1 MKNTPA
7 TLHPSPYTRHS
18 SPVTLHPSPF
28 TRHLSPFTSL
38 ILLLLLTACSGPQ
51 VPTHFTDSKT
61 PPKIYPDYAEV
72 TIPVNMAPLNFELLT
87 GADDAVVRFSAAG
100 QELVCGGLKARPD
113 IDEWKSL
120 TAAAAGETVT
130 VEVFAEQNGQ
140 WVRFKPFHI
149 YVSRDSIDPWLSYRM
164 ISPSYVSYEELTI
177 NQRCLETFDEQVI
190 VDNMLCS
197 TEAGGQCVNC
207 HNYQQYNPG
216 RMQFHARQTHG
227 GTVIVY
233 DGQVEKVNMKNDSLL
248 SAGVYPAWHPQ
259 QKLIA
264 YSTNKTM
271 QAFHT
276 SDLNKIEV
284 FDSESDLI
292 LYDIDRHEVTP
303 IESGPGELEIYPCWS
318 PDGRWLYFCSAH
330 FEYQSGRPDLEEV
343 TMRYQELKYNIYRKS
358 FDPQTHHFGP
368 RELVFAADSSLFT
381 LHSSPVLTDSSPFT
395 LHSSLSATLPRISPD
410 GRWLMFTLGE
420 WGCFHIWHRDADLWL
435 LDLEGKER
443 IDSTAELSSTHPSPF
458 TLHQIP
464 ELNSDDTESYHSWS
478 SNGRWVVFSSRRY
491 DSVFTRPF
499 IAHIDAD
506 GHSSKPFELPARDP
520 DYHRQLLKS
529 YNVPELMRGPVTLSP
544 QQMAA
549 ALKQEGAAVTYS
561 QQQK

>member
-1 MKNTPA
+1 MRSWVLA
-7 TLHPSPYTRHS
+7 VGCWVLAIGCWMF
-18 SPVTLHPSPF
+18 V
-28 TRHLSPFTSL
+28 
-38 ILLLLLTACSGPQ
+38 ACSGPQ
-51 VPTHFTDSKT
+51 VPTHFTDSNT

-87 GADDAVVRFSAAG
+87 GADEAVVRFSAAG
-100 QELVCGGLKARPD
+100 QELLCGGLKTRPD
-113 IDEWKSL
+113 IDKWRSL
-120 TAAAAGETVT
+120 MTAAVGADSRVSPTAVN
-130 VEVFAEQNGQ
+130 VEVFAQQNGQ
-140 WVRFKPFHI
+140 WVRFKPFNI

-207 HNYQQYNPG
+207 HNYQQWNPG

-227 GTVIVY
+227 GTVICY
-233 DGQVEKVNMKNDSLL
+233 DGKVEKVNMQNDKLL

-259 QKLIA
+259 LKLIA

-276 SDLNKIEV
+276 ADLNKIEV

-292 LYDIDRHEVTP
+292 LYDVDSHEVTP
-303 IESGPGELEIYPCWS
+303 IENSRDELEIYPCWS

-330 FEYQSGRPDLEEV
+330 FEYQNGAPDLEEV

-358 FDPQTHHFGP
+358 FDPQTRRFGE
-368 RELVFAADSSLFT
+368 RELVFAADSL
-381 LHSSPVLTDSSPFT
+381 DK
-395 LHSSLSATLPRISPD
+395 SATLPRISPD
-410 GRWLMFTLGE
+410 GRWLMFTLAE
-420 WGCFHIWHRDADLWL
+420 WGCFHIWHRDADLW
-435 LDLEGKER
+435 
-443 IDSTAELSSTHPSPF
+443 IIPTPSPSR
-458 TLHQIP
+458 TEGEPDQTTEVTKLP
-464 ELNSDDTESYHSWS
+464 SRSGGAVDGLNSDDTESYHSWS

-491 DSVFTRPF
+491 DGVFTRPF
-499 IAHIDAD
+499 FSHIDQD
-506 GHSSKPFELPARDP
+506 GHATKPFELPAADP

-529 YNVPELMRGPVTLSP
+529 YNVPELMRGPVTLTP

-549 ALKQEGAAVTYS
+549 ALKQDGTAVKIVN
-561 QQQK
+561 Q